1 MSLNFLFRM
10 PLKVEEG
17 LLRLKDY
24 TSRNKNI
31 SNKEFLQKIL
41 VILKE
46 HYTDTPFQKFQQLS
60 TNTVQR
66 VASNLNATWVPYNYY
81 TDIVPFVN
89 SDRFQKGR
97 FLLYV
102 DEEKDFQTVII
113 AKLSDG
119 NIIHIRNKNNFPPQ
133 HTPVYLL
140 VNNYARQFQSG
151 SMQQQQLQK
160 EIPVEKQS
168 TSYSKVYQRRKPQEA
183 KQSKS
188 VPQSKR
194 QPPKQSKAVPKV
206 SKAKDNVAEYK
217 AQAKADIESF
227 SKDKS
232 KKMYRKLSLK
242 YHPDK
247 LSSKSTEI
255 KKIGQ
260 QTFKQ
265 LNKIYNV

>member
-10 PLKVEEG
+10 PLKVEES

-24 TSRNKNI
+24 TSRNKNV
-31 SNKEFLQKIL
+31 SNKEFLKKIL
-41 VILKE
+41 SILKD

-60 TNTVQR
+60 TNSVQR

-89 SDRFQKGR
+89 SERFQKGR

-119 NIIHIRNKNNFPPQ
+119 NIIHIRNKYNFPPQ

-140 VNNYARQFQSG
+140 VNNYARQFQSN
-151 SMQQQQLQK
+151 SMQQQMQK
-160 EIPVEKQS
+160 EVPVQKQS
-168 TSYSKVYQRRKPQEA
+168 TSYSKVYQSKKPQEA

-188 VPQSKR
+188 VPESKR
-194 QPPKQSKAVPKV
+194 QPPKQSKAVPKA
-206 SKAKDNVAEYK
+206 SKAKDNVAEYQ

-232 KKMYRKLSLK
+232 KKTFRKLSLK

-247 LSSKSTEI
+247 LSNKSSQI

-265 LNKIYNV
+265 INQIYNM